1 MCLSVFVFHDIGD
14 TMAENT
20 EFKPPRTLRAK
31 LEQDRAKL
39 YEIRGIIFNAV
50 TELIGGAA
58 VTSYTLANRSVSKTR
73 ADLGSLKTYL
83 RELDDQIAEIEAMLS
98 GRPLRQST
106 TNVYVNPTNTIPSWW
121 AGR

>member
-1 MCLSVFVFHDIGD
+1 MRLSWVFVFPDIGE

-58 VTSYTLANRSVSKTR
+58 VVSYSLQNRSCTKTR

-83 RELDDQIAEIEAMLS
+83 RELDDQISEIEAILS

-106 TNVYVNPTNTIPSWW
+106 TNVYVNPTNCVPNWW
-121 AGR
+121 YR

>member
-1 MCLSVFVFHDIGD
+1 
-14 TMAENT
+14 MAENT
-20 EFKPPRTLRAK
+20 EYKPPRTLRAK

-58 VTSYTLANRSVSKTR
+58 VVSYSLQNRSVSKTR

-83 RELDDQIAEIEAMLS
+83 RELDDQISELEAVLS
-98 GRPLRQST
+98 GRPLRQRSVHT
-106 TNVYVNPTNTIPSWW
+106 YISPANTIPPFLW
-121 AGR
+121 

>member
-1 MCLSVFVFHDIGD
+1 MPD
-14 TMAENT
+14 TPIT
-20 EFKPPRTLRAK
+20 PPKTLRQK

-58 VTSYTLANRSVSKTR
+58 VTSYTLANRSISKTR

-83 RELDDQIAEIEAMLS
+83 RELDGQIDEIEAVLS
-98 GRPLRQST
+98 GRPLRQRSVHT
-106 TNVYVNPTNTIPSWW
+106 YISPANTIPPFLW
-121 AGR
+121 

>member
-1 MCLSVFVFHDIGD
+1 
-14 TMAENT
+14 MAENT

-58 VTSYTLANRSVSKTR
+58 VVSYSLQNRSCTKTR

-83 RELDDQIAEIEAMLS
+83 RELDDQISEIEAILS

-106 TNVYVNPTNTIPSWW
+106 TNVYVNPTNCVPNWW
-121 AGR
+121 YR

>member
-1 MCLSVFVFHDIGD
+1 MCLSVFVFHNIGD

-20 EFKPPRTLRAK
+20 EFKPPRTLREK

-83 RELDDQIAEIEAMLS
+83 RELDDQISEIEALLS
-98 GRPLRQST
+98 GRPQRQST
-106 TNVYVNPTNTIPSWW
+106 TNVYVNPTNCVPNWW
-121 AGR
+121 YR

>member
-1 MCLSVFVFHDIGD
+1 
-14 TMAENT
+14 MAENT
-20 EFKPPRTLRAK
+20 EYKPPRTLREK
-31 LEQDRAKL
+31 LTRERAEL
-39 YEIRGIIFNAV
+39 YQTREIIHKAV
-50 TELIGGAA
+50 MELVGGAA

-83 RELDDQIAEIEAMLS
+83 RELDDQISEIEALLS

-121 AGR
+121 CR